1 MLNKQTAA
9 VILLAVIGFLSYL
22 ILKPFLLAIIGA
34 SILAILFHPV
44 YQLLL
49 RFIKS
54 RTVSALVTC
63 VIAFVI
69 VAIPLAFVGQA
80 LYVETS
86 GIVKEIAS
94 QNVSSEQVVGT
105 AQSFL
110 DDVVLF
116 IPGVDFIDF
125 KEVSLS
131 FFKSATNWLRL
142 QAIALPTKA
151 LLFLLSIFLFYFLL
165 RDGNQ
170 LVKWIYSGLPLTR
183 REQQVIDSRLSTV
196 TYAVVY
202 GQIVTAIAQGLVAML
217 GYWYFGIDAPVLWG
231 LVTMFF
237 SLVPFVGTAIIWVPA
252 SIYLFVTGLST
263 TSWWMGIGL
272 FVYGLI
278 IINAVDNIL
287 RPIFIGATAR
297 MHSAIALLGVI
308 GGISLL
314 GFVGIFAGPLIL
326 SLFVTLYDI
335 FIRKENDV

>member
-131 FFKSATNWLRL
+131 FFKSATNWLR
-142 QAIALPTKA
+142 
-151 LLFLLSIFLFYFLL
+151 
-165 RDGNQ
+165 
-170 LVKWIYSGLPLTR
+170 
-183 REQQVIDSRLSTV
+183 
-196 TYAVVY
+196 
-202 GQIVTAIAQGLVAML
+202 
-217 GYWYFGIDAPVLWG
+217 
-231 LVTMFF
+231 
-237 SLVPFVGTAIIWVPA
+237 
-252 SIYLFVTGLST
+252 
-263 TSWWMGIGL
+263 
-272 FVYGLI
+272 
-278 IINAVDNIL
+278 
-287 RPIFIGATAR
+287 
-297 MHSAIALLGVI
+297 
-308 GGISLL
+308 
-314 GFVGIFAGPLIL
+314 
-326 SLFVTLYDI
+326 
-335 FIRKENDV
+335 